1 MNKESQIKEPFILCD
16 SFLKGPQSAYFLGNK
31 EKQLFDGS
39 LRHAFEAIKK
49 MENDE
54 VVEDFD
60 FGPIE
65 QGLNFLR
72 SLSIEQEYKKELVEF
87 IKAYNYIA
95 FNLNENTIQ
104 NDVVRK
110 KISYLQRYCDNALT
124 YTEYLNMMKTLTS
137 RMLASTKW
145 TPPSFRLSEHYYNIL
160 KEE

>member
-1 MNKESQIKEPFILCD
+1 MNKESQIKEPFIFCEK
-16 SFLKGPQSAYFLGNK
+16 FLMGPQSAYFFGNT
-31 EKQLFDGS
+31 EKQHFKNS
-39 LRHAFEAIKK
+39 LHHAFEAVKK
-49 MENDE
+49 MENNE
-54 VVEDFD
+54 KVEDFD
-60 FGPIE
+60 FGPME

-72 SLSIEQEYKKELVEF
+72 SLSVEQEYRKELVEF
-87 IKAYNYIA
+87 IRAYNYII

-137 RMLASTKW
+137 RMLRSKEW